1 MNAWNDDKQDIRRFV
16 KRGKLKQH
24 MLLNGKA
31 VAETYKVTS
40 VPTTLWIDRTGRVV
54 DTEIGFKGVE
64 DLKRRTARLLS
75 GGP

>member
-1 MNAWNDDKQDIRRFV
+1 
-16 KRGKLKQH
+16 

-64 DLKRRTARLLS
+64 DLMERTAGLLS